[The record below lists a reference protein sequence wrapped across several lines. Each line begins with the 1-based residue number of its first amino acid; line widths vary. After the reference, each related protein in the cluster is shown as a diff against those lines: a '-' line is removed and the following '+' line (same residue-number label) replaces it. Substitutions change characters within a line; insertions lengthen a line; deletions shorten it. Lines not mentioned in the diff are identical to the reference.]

1 MRVRDLPGWM
11 PIWYGDDLS
20 DYLQGEVG
28 ILTDVSKTR
37 TTALSLTMKHQ
48 GKEYNG
54 WLAVD
59 LPVIEEIF
67 QLIETF
73 VGRPIT
79 EVAEMEIHGSAFSSV
94 PTSFAPAYNVRGT
107 RFHPSRIRKLQ
118 R

>member
-28 ILTDVSKTR
+28 ILTGVSKTR
-37 TTALSLTMKHQ
+37 SDALSLTMKHQ

-67 QLIETF
+67 QLIENL
-73 VGRPIT
+73 VGHRIT
-79 EVAEMEIHGSAFSSV
+79 EVAGMEIHGSASFSV
-94 PTSFAPAYNVRGT
+94 PTSFAPAYNVRGI
-107 RFHPSRIRKLQ
+107 RLHPSRIRKL
-118 R
+118 